1 VTNLSAGGIRVRCR
15 FGTSHKQ
22 NERVGVRFRTSEG
35 VLSIEGR
42 VAWCAQAGLM
52 RQEIG
57 VELILSDAA
66 LKAAFGRLATEH
78 RTRRTLGDAA

>member
-1 VTNLSAGGIRVRCR
+1 
-15 FGTSHKQ
+15 
-22 NERVGVRFRTSEG
+22 
-35 VLSIEGR
+35 
-42 VAWCAQAGLM
+42 M